1 MRAIG
6 VSNFTIAHLEAII
19 NATGV
24 VPAMNQI
31 EGHPSLIQKDLYAY
45 CKLSLAALPHPLD
58 GDRAVSNLI
67 RQEQGHSDHGILPHG
82 QQLDR

>member
-1 MRAIG
+1 VRAIG

-24 VPAMNQI
+24 VPAVNQI

-45 CKLSLAALPHPLD
+45 CKPSLAVHPFD
-58 GDRAVSNLI
+58 DDQTVSDLI
-67 RQEQGHSDHGILPHG
+67 RQGQGHSDHGILPHG
-82 QQLDR
+82 QQLDW

>member
-24 VPAMNQI
+24 VPAVNQI

-45 CKLSLAALPHPLD
+45 CKPSLAVPVYPFD
-58 GDRAVSNLI
+58 GDQAVSDLI
-67 RQEQGHSDHGILPHG
+67 RQG
-82 QQLDR
+82 